1 MYPRRGCKR
10 DGEWLPRLG
19 WRGVSALRCVDADVV
34 RGGGLN
40 RRFFDFYF
48 ALYVSVGEGE
58 NRVSLSRRNLPRFTS
73 SAFSLENFRT
83 FAALCPCS
91 SFIVFRICETLCR

>member
-1 MYPRRGCKR
+1 MAAKVGVEGGECFEVRRCR
-10 DGEWLPRLG
+10 CGE
-19 WRGVSALRCVDADVV
+19 
-34 RGGGLN
+34 GGGLN